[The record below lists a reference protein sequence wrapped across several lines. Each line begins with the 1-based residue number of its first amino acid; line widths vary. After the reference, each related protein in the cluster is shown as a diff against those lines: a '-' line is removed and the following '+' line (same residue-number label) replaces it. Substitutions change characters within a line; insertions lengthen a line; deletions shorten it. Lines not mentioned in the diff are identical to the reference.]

1 MKKNLLKYTLIIA
14 SFIVSSCSPSSPSCD
29 PDFEDCTSL
38 VSVKM
43 DDDKNKNYVMDPS
56 STNEKGSVNYE
67 IFIRSFYD
75 SDGDGIGD
83 FNGVKEKLPYL
94 KELGV
99 KDIWL
104 MPFNKTNSYH
114 GYDVVSYYDVNPDY
128 GSIDDLIALVNEAK
142 KYNIGIVMDLVLNH
156 SSKFNP
162 WFNESYNDY
171 YNGVSGEFSKA
182 DWYVWSF
189 DALGGYHKYRDL
201 YYEGDFDSSMPDFN
215 LSSPSLRDEIKKIVK
230 YWIDLGIKGF
240 RLDAVLY
247 YYYNSHESNIAFL
260 KWLNEFHNLGLIYL
274 Q

>member
-99 KDIWL
+99 
-104 MPFNKTNSYH
+104 T
-114 GYDVVSYYDVNPDY
+114 V
-128 GSIDDLIALVNEAK
+128 
-142 KYNIGIVMDLVLNH
+142 
-156 SSKFNP
+156 
-162 WFNESYNDY
+162 
-171 YNGVSGEFSKA
+171 
-182 DWYVWSF
+182 
-189 DALGGYHKYRDL
+189 
-201 YYEGDFDSSMPDFN
+201 
-215 LSSPSLRDEIKKIVK
+215 
-230 YWIDLGIKGF
+230 
-240 RLDAVLY
+240 
-247 YYYNSHESNIAFL
+247 
-260 KWLNEFHNLGLIYL
+260 IYL
-274 Q
+274 NPIFEALML